1 MPVPALSWSIL
12 PAFLH
17 RRGIWVNVQAWVP
30 VLLPDLAQCLLQ
42 SCICGVKVL
51 RSPAR
56 WHGRC
61 VTSLYRAGP
70 EPRALEIRRRS
81 NLALC

>member
-12 PAFLH
+12 PACLH
-17 RRGIWVNVQAWVP
+17 GRSIWINVQAWGP
-30 VLLPDLAQCLLQ
+30 VLLPDLAEYLLQ
-42 SCICGVKVL
+42 SCICGVQVL
-51 RSPAR
+51 RGPAR

-61 VTSLYRAGP
+61 ATSLNRAIP
-70 EPRALEIRRRS
+70 EPRALEIRWRS